1 MVNISKYGGAGIMIM
16 AKPSMIM
23 VTAIATKTMRFNF
36 SCSRYF
42 FDSRLS
48 TGCWVSKSSRF
59 VTMSSLLCSW
69 SIPLKTSNFCA
80 LELFSTALFIFCCMA
95 LICSLSIFPFFSNC
109 ISSSAF
115 VLSNDSSLLGR
126 LFFKGI

>member
-59 VTMSSLLCSW
+59 VTMSRRLCSW
-69 SIPLKTSNFCA
+69 FNPLKASNFCEF
-80 LELFSTALFIFCCMA
+80 ELLSTALFIFCCIA
-95 LICSLSIFPFFSNC
+95 LICSLSISPFFSSC

-115 VLSNDSSLLGR
+115 MLSNASLLLGR

>member
-1 MVNISKYGGAGIMIM
+1 MVNISKYGGAGMIII
-16 AKPSMIM
+16 AKPSTII
-23 VTAIATKTMRFNF
+23 VTEIPVSTMRFNF

-42 FDSRLS
+42 LDSRLS

-59 VTMSSLLCSW
+59 VIMSRRLCSW
-69 SIPLKTSNFCA
+69 FNPLKASNFCE
-80 LELFSTALFIFCCMA
+80 LELLSTALFIFCCIA
-95 LICSLSIFPFFSNC
+95 LICSLSIFSFFSSN

-115 VLSNDSSLLGR
+115 ILSNDSSLLGR

>member
-16 AKPSMIM
+16 ANPSTII
-23 VTAIATKTMRFNF
+23 VTEIPISTIRFNF
-36 SCSRYF
+36 SCNRYF

-59 VTMSSLLCSW
+59 VTMSRRLCSW
-69 SIPLKTSNFCA
+69 FKTLKASNFCEP
-80 LELFSTALFIFCCMA
+80 ELLSTALFIFCCTA
-95 LICSLSIFPFFSNC
+95 LICSLSILPFLSSC

-115 VLSNDSSLLGR
+115 MLSNASSLSGR